1 LVLFFIMKDKIFYP
15 DLSYKING
23 ILYKVHNRLGRYCSE
38 KQYGDMIEELF
49 KKEGINFER
58 EKILPKMFEEEKEG
72 RNKIDFL
79 IEEKI
84 VLEIKAK
91 TIIEKS
97 DYYQIMRYLKIL
109 NKKLG
114 LLVNFRNR
122 YLRVKRVINPVGE
135 I

>member
-1 LVLFFIMKDKIFYP
+1 MKDKIFYP

-23 ILYKVHNRLGRYCSE
+23 ILYKVHNRLGRYCNE
-38 KQYGDMIEELF
+38 KQYGDMIEELL

-72 RNKIDFL
+72 RNKVDFL

-84 VLEIKAK
+84 VLEIKVK

>member
-1 LVLFFIMKDKIFYP
+1 MKDKIFYP

-23 ILYKVHNRLGRYCSE
+23 ILYKVHNRLGRYCNE
-38 KQYGDMIEELF
+38 KQYGDMIEELL
-49 KKEGINFER
+49 KKEGIKFER
-58 EKILPKMFEEEKEG
+58 EKILPKMFEGEKEG

-122 YLRVKRVINPVGE
+122 YLRVKRVINPEGE

>member
-1 LVLFFIMKDKIFYP
+1 MKNKIFYP

-23 ILYKVHNRLGRYCSE
+23 ILYKVHNRLGRYCNE
-38 KQYGDMIEELF
+38 KQYSDMIEELL
-49 KKEGINFER
+49 KKEGIKFER
-58 EKILPKMFEEEKEG
+58 EKILPKVFEGEKEG

-84 VLEIKAK
+84 ILEIKAK

-114 LLVNFRNR
+114 FLVNFRNR
-122 YLRVKRVINPVGE
+122 YLRVKRVINPEGE

>member
-1 LVLFFIMKDKIFYP
+1 
-15 DLSYKING
+15 
-23 ILYKVHNRLGRYCSE
+23 
-38 KQYGDMIEELF
+38 
-49 KKEGINFER
+49 
-58 EKILPKMFEEEKEG
+58 
-72 RNKIDFL
+72 
-79 IEEKI
+79 
-84 VLEIKAK
+84 LEIKAK

-122 YLRVKRVINPVGE
+122 YLRVKRVINPDGA

>member
-1 LVLFFIMKDKIFYP
+1 MKNKIFYP

-23 ILYKVHNRLGRYCSE
+23 ILYKVHNRLGRYCNE
-38 KQYGDMIEELF
+38 KQYGDMIEEFLR
-49 KKEGINFER
+49 KETIKFER

-72 RNKIDFL
+72 RNKVDFL

-91 TIIEKS
+91 TIIEKY

-122 YLRVKRVINPVGE
+122 YLRVKRVINPDGA

>member
-1 LVLFFIMKDKIFYP
+1 MKNKIFYP

-23 ILYKVHNRLGRYCSE
+23 ILYKVHNRLGRYCNE
-38 KQYGDMIEELF
+38 KQYSDMIEELL
-49 KKEGINFER
+49 KKEGIKFER
-58 EKILPKMFEEEKEG
+58 EKILPKMFEGEKEG

-84 VLEIKAK
+84 ILEIKAK

-114 LLVNFRNR
+114 FLVNFRNR
-122 YLRVKRVINPVGE
+122 YLRVKRVINPEGK

>member
-1 LVLFFIMKDKIFYP
+1 MKNKIFYP

-23 ILYKVHNRLGRYCSE
+23 ILYKVHNRLGRYCNE
-38 KQYGDMIEELF
+38 KQYSDMIEELL
-49 KKEGINFER
+49 KKEGIKFEK
-58 EKILPKMFEEEKEG
+58 EKILPKMFEGEKEG

-84 VLEIKAK
+84 ILEIKAK

-114 LLVNFRNR
+114 FLVNFRNR
-122 YLRVKRVINPVGE
+122 YLRVKRVINPEGK

>member
-1 LVLFFIMKDKIFYP
+1 
-15 DLSYKING
+15 
-23 ILYKVHNRLGRYCSE
+23 
-38 KQYGDMIEELF
+38 
-49 KKEGINFER
+49 
-58 EKILPKMFEEEKEG
+58 MFEEEKEG

>member
-1 LVLFFIMKDKIFYP
+1 
-15 DLSYKING
+15 
-23 ILYKVHNRLGRYCSE
+23 
-38 KQYGDMIEELF
+38 
-49 KKEGINFER
+49 
-58 EKILPKMFEEEKEG
+58 MFEGEKEG

-84 VLEIKAK
+84 ILEIKAK

-114 LLVNFRNR
+114 FLVNFRNR
-122 YLRVKRVINPVGE
+122 YLRVKRVINPEGE